1 MTSLQK
7 AEADGGRWRHVLLLH
22 LVALPAPSSHLRL
35 TKVGNS
41 GGGWG
46 PLGEGILVTHSCP
59 SSALRSNCLMTPPSH
74 KMRKGRLFHQTSYS
88 TEGRFVKWA
97 DKHLKR
103 TTDSYSHQ
111 VLASHPPH
119 TPLPVPACDGCRSQE
134 MQIPGDKVPR
144 KKLQEHLGDPGGQ
157 VNLLQA
163 WEAAVPHSGVGTTH
177 SFSDSMTMCQH

>member
-22 LVALPAPSSHLRL
+22 LVALPAPRSHLRL
-35 TKVGNS
+35 TKVGDS

-46 PLGEGILVTHSCP
+46 PPGEGILVTHSCP
-59 SSALRSNCLMTPPSH
+59 SSTLRSNCLMTPPSH
-74 KMRKGRLFHQTSYS
+74 KMRKGSLFHQTSYS

-103 TTDSYSHQ
+103 TTCSYSYQ
-111 VLASHPPH
+111 VLAYHPPH

-134 MQIPGDKVPR
+134 IKVPGR
-144 KKLQEHLGDPGGQ
+144 
-157 VNLLQA
+157 
-163 WEAAVPHSGVGTTH
+163 
-177 SFSDSMTMCQH
+177 SFKNT